1 MVLVALGASA
11 APATGAVRLKSCPAH
26 PGARCGT
33 LSVPLDRTG
42 AVEGRVPL
50 RFAVVGRLR
59 GRPPVVALSGGPG
72 QAGVLLLEDFVAS
85 LAPGLRGRG
94 LIVVDQRGT
103 GRSGL
108 LRCRPLETANLL
120 KAGSEAAACA
130 RRLGQR
136 RPFYTSED
144 TVADLEALRRALGI
158 ARWSMYGVSYGTKVS
173 QLYAARHPSRVER
186 LVLDS
191 VIEYDAPDPLYAR
204 TFEAIPRVLRE
215 ICTGT
220 LCSGVSTDF
229 PADVGA
235 FVARLAQRPVR
246 GRVFG
251 RDGRARKWSF
261 GRNALFAT
269 LLAGDFDP
277 SLRAELPA
285 AVRSALRGDGAPI
298 LRLGK
303 RAHDV
308 ELGDLDPRFLSPTLY
323 ATTVCEEGRFPWDWN
338 ADVGTRLRQVADLID
353 AMPDSVFFP
362 FDRPTVLDSDE
373 INLCSR
379 WPART
384 RDTGPLPPLPDVPVL
399 LLNGNDDLRTP
410 VESAR
415 AVAGSFPRSSL
426 VVVPNAGHSV
436 FGVDPTNCSARALA
450 RFMAG
455 RSVDT
460 RCPRRGRIRPSA
472 AIPARIAEVPPAV
485 AAGKR
490 GRTVAAVAMTLYD
503 VLEQS
508 ADTLLLDP
516 LGLIRGGGLRGGRY
530 FEGRNWI
537 QLAGVTYV
545 PGVHVSGRLFSGGR
559 AAIRVRGRAA
569 ADGTLRIRGGRVSGR
584 LDGRRLSGR
593 IRSLARPARAA
604 RANPV
609 EKAARAELRRVRRR
623 LERAAA

>member
-1 MVLVALGASA
+1 MRRPLIALLAAAAGAIA
-11 APATGAVRLKSCPAH
+11 APAAEAAVKLRSCPAH

-33 LSVPLDRTG
+33 LSVPIDRSGT
-42 AVEGRVPL
+42 VKGRIGL
-50 RFAVVGRLR
+50 KFAVAGSLR
-59 GRPPVVALSGGPG
+59 GRPPVIALSGGPG
-72 QAGVLLLEDFVAS
+72 QAGVLLLEDFASS
-85 LAPGLRGRG
+85 LAPGLRRRG

-108 LRCRPLETANLL
+108 LRCRALETANLL
-120 KAGSEAAACA
+120 KAGREAAQCA
-130 RRLGQR
+130 RRLGRR

-144 TVADLEALRRALGI
+144 TVADLDALRRALGI
-158 ARWSMYGVSYGTKVS
+158 RRWALYGVSYGTKVS
-173 QLYAARHPSRVER
+173 QLYAARHPANVDR

-191 VIEYDAPDPLYAR
+191 VIEYTAPDPLYAR
-204 TFEAIPRVLRE
+204 TFQAVPRVLRE
-215 ICTGT
+215 ICSGT
-220 LCSGVSTDF
+220 LCRGVSADF
-229 PADVGA
+229 FADVSRL
-235 FVARLAQRPVR
+235 VTRLARRPVR

-269 LLAGDFDP
+269 LIAGDFDP
-277 SLRAELPA
+277 SLRSELPA

-308 ELGDLDPRFLSPTLY
+308 ELGGVDPKFLSPTLY
-323 ATTVCEEGRFPWDWN
+323 ATTVCEEGVFPWDWN
-338 ADVGTRLRQVADLID
+338 ADVRTRLRQVSDVID
-353 AMPDSVFFP
+353 AMPDSAFLP

-399 LLNGNDDLRTP
+399 LVNGADDLRTP

-415 AVAGSFPRSSL
+415 AVADSFPRSSL

-436 FGVDPTNCSARALA
+436 FGVDPTNCSSRALA
-450 RFMAG
+450 SFMSG
-455 RSVDT
+455 RAVNT

-472 AIPARIAEVPPAV
+472 AVPARLGEIAPA
-485 AAGKR
+485 ASAGVR

-508 ADTLLLDP
+508 ADTLILDP

-559 AAIRVRGRAA
+559 AEVRVRGRAA
-569 ADGTLRIRGGRVSGR
+569 ADGTLRIRGSRVTGR
-584 LDGRRLSGR
+584 LGGRRVSGR
-593 IRSLARPARAA
+593 IRSLARPARVLKTS
-604 RANPV
+604 RF
-609 EKAARAELRRVRRR
+609 R
-623 LERAAA
+623 